1 MKTADARKL
10 ADILNDAADRAE
22 DAGLDEI
29 DAEDIQLDML
39 AHADDVARAGLV
51 DAIKRAGGK
60 AE

>member
-39 AHADDVARAGLV
+39 AHADDVAREKLV
-51 DAIKRAGGK
+51 DAIKRAGGSV
-60 AE
+60 E

>member
-10 ADILNDAADRAE
+10 ADNLNAAADQAE
-22 DAGLDEI
+22 AEGRDEI
-29 DAEDIQLDML
+29 DANDLQLDML